1 MKLVTF
7 FTILIAPNHTV
18 NMGRYVIKCL
28 HNSIIDH
35 LLGPCRSGG
44 VRKLKSNRRSIM
56 LKTTTMNSY
65 CKSPNNQVTGAT
77 LASDKNNLYH
87 RIRLSKVL
95 KLTDAN
101 ELQEATPSP
110 TTESGQSILANQLAL
125 PVITLDKIRYQE

>member
-1 MKLVTF
+1 
-7 FTILIAPNHTV
+7 
-18 NMGRYVIKCL
+18 
-28 HNSIIDH
+28 
-35 LLGPCRSGG
+35 
-44 VRKLKSNRRSIM
+44 
-56 LKTTTMNSY
+56 MNSY